1 MGNEIKQVSCSGG
14 TATLAQK
21 IDRVA
26 LERVYG
32 LAIMY
37 KTQKKKRRHKDSFE
51 GLQGLL
57 KRNVRQRSMLN
68 SIEKVLNKI
77 RCLVTFV
84 LRF

>member
-37 KTQKKKRRHKDSFE
+37 KTQKKKHKDSFE
-51 GLQGLL
+51 GLKGLL

-68 SIEKVLNKI
+68 SIEKVLNKR

-84 LRF
+84 IRF